1 MSQNKGHSVFIDPIN
16 QKVSLLTFR
25 VSDDYY
31 INVNDITDALNCDT
45 DWISEAEADW
55 EELESEGYDYTSVD
69 FSNAVKT
76 KQISDYSAWYEVDRD
91 ENPRWD
97 TKSWLT
103 NYEFKNDEIV
113 YNTNG
118 AVLIT
123 KEHDLLFSEEEC
135 EDFLRSVKITF
146 GE

>member
-1 MSQNKGHSVFIDPIN
+1 MSQTKRYGVFIYPLN
-16 QKVSLLTFR
+16 QKVILLPFEL
-25 VSDDYY
+25 SEDSH
-31 INVNDITDALNCDT
+31 INLNDIAHALNCDT

-55 EELESEGYDYTSVD
+55 EELESEGYDYASID
-69 FSNAVKT
+69 FSDALKT

-118 AVLIT
+118 AALIT
-123 KEHDLLFSEEEC
+123 KEHDLLFTEEEC